1 MLRQKV
7 PVEKPHLFIPI
18 IDRLRPTFIR
28 SYYVGF
34 VVDAENRVVT
44 VDHSHNHFCITT
56 PEGNPVELML
66 GTLKVTSI
74 FSRTKGK
81 RDRND
86 PGDNSPMLYVIKG
99 LHELRTTPRD
109 IAMLCASFR
118 QILPAYLGNGFQW
131 DWIVPLPSSSSV
143 CCRFADKV
151 FKHTKQ
157 GTCHA
162 NALVKITAGQV
173 LQDVSRLRISS
184 RDRNRLRIEVKRFI
198 SAHGE
203 DAPFQI
209 KSVNVGLRHHV
220 NPMIW
225 GHVPPGTN
233 PPRAILLVDDMVTS
247 GASLVNAEAILKH
260 RFPHAQIEAL
270 TLFGSSK

>member
-1 MLRQKV
+1 M
-7 PVEKPHLFIPI
+7 
-18 IDRLRPTFIR
+18 
-28 SYYVGF
+28 GF
-34 VVDAENRVVT
+34 VVDAENRLVT
-44 VDHSHNHFCITT
+44 VDHSHNRFGITT
-56 PEGNPVELML
+56 PEGNPAEIML

-99 LHELRTTPRD
+99 LHDLRTTPRD

-118 QILPAYLGNGFQW
+118 KILPTYLESGFRW

-143 CCRFADKV
+143 CCRFAEKV
-151 FKHTKQ
+151 LKSSQQ
-157 GTCHA
+157 GAFHPD
-162 NALVKITAGQV
+162 ALVKITAGQV
-173 LQDVSRLRISS
+173 LENVSGLRIASKDRSRLRT
-184 RDRNRLRIEVKRFI
+184 EVKRFI

-203 DAPFQI
+203 NAFFQI
-209 KSVNVGLRHHV
+209 KSVNVGLRHNI
-220 NPMIW
+220 NPMMW

-247 GASLVNAEAILKH
+247 GASLVNAEAILK
-260 RFPHAQIEAL
+260 RRYPHAQIEAL
-270 TLFGSSK
+270 TLFGSSR